1 VAVDLRDDWPSVLRA
16 NGFYETRPTT
26 RSAGGL
32 LAYLPPDAQDR
43 LFDEITA
50 MSVPGSRLAT
60 EYHPHDSAFI
70 AERNKLMA
78 SVGEPRAGPRQSTL
92 MYHRERNPAA
102 DYLRAV
108 LAAQDPDSHKT
119 VPAYGRKMLMAS
131 RCAPTGVAPRWA
143 QGYVLPANL
152 TLLIRQLDRLACPR
166 TQ

>member
-1 VAVDLRDDWPSVLRA
+1 VAVDLRDDWPPVLRA

-32 LAYLPPDAQDR
+32 LAYLPHDAQYR
-43 LFDEITA
+43 PFDEITA

-60 EYHPHDSAFI
+60 EYHSHDSAFI

-119 VPAYGRKMLMAS
+119 VRGLRPKDAHGFTMRANWCRSEVGTKV
-131 RCAPTGVAPRWA
+131 CAPGQPNAADSAT
-143 QGYVLPANL
+143 
-152 TLLIRQLDRLACPR
+152 
-166 TQ
+166 